1 MACAENE
8 IIEIKAVLKL
18 GCDRDCAK
26 KKKMLKMKV
35 YPTISL
41 KINGE

>member
-8 IIEIKAVLKL
+8 IIKIKAVLKL

-26 KKKMLKMKV
+26 KKMLKMKV

-41 KINGE
+41 KTNGE